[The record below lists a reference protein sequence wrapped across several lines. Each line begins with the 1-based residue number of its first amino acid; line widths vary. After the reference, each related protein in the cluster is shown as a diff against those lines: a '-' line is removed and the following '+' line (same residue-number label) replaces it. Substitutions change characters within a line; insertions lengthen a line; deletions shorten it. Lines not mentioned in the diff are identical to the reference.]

1 MFLHLPSSQ
10 CSLPNSCGLHWPR
23 SRVPPLADRLS
34 IKLRRLR
41 VQRQAVDRR
50 LPGSVNLPVLFVSA
64 AVANRVSNRVLLAP
78 LLHHTYFLAL
88 TTTVAQLVVYLT
100 WLKRRC
106 RKGLVQDLMW
116 SFAKRNPALITAFGM
131 CEGAFF
137 PLVFY
142 SAARLP
148 GSLVQVLN
156 QTLIPSTVL
165 LSCLFLRRRY
175 DILQITGV
183 AVVLAG
189 VAAFTSFPRTS
200 GSVAVVALCIAAYGL
215 QAGAMVLKEV
225 VFSRYQKNPAGS
237 CAGHA
242 NDGIGGDRCLPF
254 DPALFLTAGTGCRLL
269 VQFLAWPVFQ
279 QLTQGLSLRSCFA
292 AGFQAMQQPSV
303 LPLVV
308 FYIAANVA
316 LSITAL
322 LLVQKT
328 SAAATVLANVVAL
341 PLSALVFCLPLPLL
355 EQQAFHW
362 QFALSLVLIVLGNL
376 LYSHRSLRE

>member
-1 MFLHLPSSQ
+1 M
-10 CSLPNSCGLHWPR
+10 
-23 SRVPPLADRLS
+23 
-34 IKLRRLR
+34 
-41 VQRQAVDRR
+41 
-50 LPGSVNLPVLFVSA
+50 
-64 AVANRVSNRVLLAP
+64 
-78 LLHHTYFLAL
+78 
-88 TTTVAQLVVYLT
+88 
-100 WLKRRC
+100 
-106 RKGLVQDLMW
+106 
-116 SFAKRNPALITAFGM
+116 
-131 CEGAFF
+131 
-137 PLVFY
+137 
-142 SAARLP
+142 
-148 GSLVQVLN
+148 LN

-183 AVVLAG
+183 AVVFAG

-200 GSVAVVALCIAAYGL
+200 GSAAVVALCIAAYGL

-225 VFSRYQKNPAGS
+225 VFSRYQKDPAGHS
-237 CAGHA
+237 
-242 NDGIGGDRCLPF
+242 NDGIDGDRCLPF
-254 DPALFLTAGTGCRLL
+254 DPALFLTAGTSCRFL
-269 VQFLAWPVFQ
+269 VQFLAWPLFQ
-279 QLTQGLSLRSCFA
+279 QLTNGLRLRSCFA
-292 AGFQAMQQPSV
+292 AGFQAMQQPTV

-341 PLSALVFCLPLPLL
+341 PLSALIFCLPLPLL

-362 QFALSLVLIVLGNL
+362 EFAMSLVLIVLGNL

>member
-137 PLVFY
+137 PL
-142 SAARLP
+142 
-148 GSLVQVLN
+148 
-156 QTLIPSTVL
+156 
-165 LSCLFLRRRY
+165 
-175 DILQITGV
+175 
-183 AVVLAG
+183 VVLAG

>member
-1 MFLHLPSSQ
+1 MVQRRANNPMLRSA
-10 CSLPNSCGLHWPR
+10 SLP
-23 SRVPPLADRLS
+23 A
-34 IKLRRLR
+34 
-41 VQRQAVDRR
+41 
-50 LPGSVNLPVLFVSA
+50 LFVSA

-78 LLHHTYFLAL
+78 LLHHTYLLAL
-88 TTTVAQLVVYLT
+88 TTTTAQLVVYLS
-100 WLKRRC
+100 WLRQRC
-106 RKGLVQDLMW
+106 RKGLVSRAMW
-116 SFAKRNPALITAFGM
+116 SFAKTHPTLIAAFGM

-165 LSCLFLRRRY
+165 LSCLFLQRRY
-175 DILQITGV
+175 DIVQMAGV

-189 VAAFTSFPRTS
+189 VAAFTSFPRSS
-200 GSVAVVALCIAAYGL
+200 GSVSIVLLCIAAYGL
-215 QAGAMVLKEV
+215 QAGAMVLKEI
-225 VFSRYQKNPAGS
+225 VFSKYQDLSQAG
-237 CAGHA
+237 C
-242 NDGIGGDRCLPF
+242 DGKGDQQPPF
-254 DPALFLTAGTGCRLL
+254 DPALFLSAGTGSRFVIQL
-269 VQFLAWPVFQ
+269 LAWPVFQ
-279 QLTQGLSLRSCFA
+279 HLTLGPSLRTCLVAGLA
-292 AGFQAMQQPSV
+292 AMLEHSV
-303 LPLVV
+303 LPLTV

-362 QFALSLVLIVLGNL
+362 QFAVSLLLIVLGNL
-376 LYSHRSLRE
+376 LYSHQSLRKR

>member
-279 QLTQGLSLRSCFA
+279 QLTQGGLEHHRPVTCAEDFRCCHRPGQCRGTTFECPCFLPAAPTAGA
-292 AGFQAMQQPSV
+292 AGVSLAICTEFSANCPWELALQSPVSERV
-303 LPLVV
+303 
-308 FYIAANVA
+308 IA
-316 LSITAL
+316 
-322 LLVQKT
+322 
-328 SAAATVLANVVAL
+328 
-341 PLSALVFCLPLPLL
+341 
-355 EQQAFHW
+355 
-362 QFALSLVLIVLGNL
+362 
-376 LYSHRSLRE
+376 

>member
-1 MFLHLPSSQ
+1 M
-10 CSLPNSCGLHWPR
+10 
-23 SRVPPLADRLS
+23 
-34 IKLRRLR
+34 
-41 VQRQAVDRR
+41 
-50 LPGSVNLPVLFVSA
+50 
-64 AVANRVSNRVLLAP
+64 
-78 LLHHTYFLAL
+78 
-88 TTTVAQLVVYLT
+88 
-100 WLKRRC
+100 
-106 RKGLVQDLMW
+106 QDSMW

-165 LSCLFLRRRY
+165 LSCLFWRRRY

-237 CAGHA
+237 CVGHA

-362 QFALSLVLIVLGNL
+362 QFAMSLVLIVLGNL